1 MRLTHLRSFYAVG
14 RYGSVTAAAKALHV
28 SQPTVT
34 TQVRALEEG
43 YGVELLHRSGR
54 RVALTPAGETL
65 YAMAQRMFSSEQEAI
80 DYLKESAGLTTGLIR
95 VGAVGPLHA
104 IEIVAAFHQRYPGL
118 NVSVR
123 LGNSEDTVRD
133 LLAYQTDVAVLAQYE
148 ADPKL
153 YYVPYRRHPLVII
166 VPASHR
172 LARRRSIRI
181 EDLRDEPMIMREPGS
196 TTRKALEAAMRAHHV
211 VPRYSLEIGSREA
224 VREAV
229 ILGLGIAA
237 VSEREHVDDPRL
249 RKLAIHGDDV
259 YTHAHVVCLEERRG
273 ARLVAA
279 FFDVVRQLLAN
290 EQATPAPRYREPRG

>member
-14 RYGSVTAAAKALHV
+14 RYGSVTATAEALHV

-34 TQVRALEEG
+34 TQVRALEES
-43 YGVELLHRSGR
+43 YGVEL
-54 RVALTPAGETL
+54 
-65 YAMAQRMFSSEQEAI
+65 
-80 DYLKESAGLTTGLIR
+80 
-95 VGAVGPLHA
+95 LHA

-133 LLAYQTDVAVLAQYE
+133 LLAYQTDVAVLAQYD

-153 YYVPYRRHPLVII
+153 YYVPWRRHPLVII

-172 LARRRSIRI
+172 LARRKSIRI
-181 EDLRDEPMIMREPGS
+181 EDLRDEQMIMREPGS
-196 TTRKALEAAMRAHHV
+196 TTRKALEAAMRAHRIL
-211 VPRYSLEIGSREA
+211 PRYSLEIGRREA

-237 VSEREHVDDPRL
+237 VSEREHIGDPRL
-249 RKLAIHGDDV
+249 RKLAIQDEDV

-273 ARLVAA
+273 ARLVEA
-279 FFDVVRQLLAN
+279 FLDVVRQMFAS
-290 EQATPAPRYREPRG
+290 EQAEPAQHRRERRA